1 MSYISVITPYVLL
14 FVSIA
19 ILVLN
24 VVFVYIPTITIQQ
37 EVDMAANKI
46 ISVGN
51 QVNDFLDQYT
61 PKVEQLLEQTLA
73 LETKISNLLTTVLN
87 QTGTLEPKLLNYS
100 QNQFGIIFYGAT
112 RLNDKSVVTGCH
124 KP

>member
-1 MSYISVITPYVLL
+1 MLL

-24 VVFVYIPTITIQQ
+24 VVFVYMPTIAIQQ

-61 PKVEQLLEQTLA
+61 PKVEQLLQQTLA

-87 QTGTLEPKLLNYS
+87 QTGTLEPKLINYS
-100 QNQFGIIFYGAT
+100 QNQFGTIFFGAT
-112 RLNDKSVVTGCH
+112 HLNDKSVVTGCH